1 VAEDPMNPPPRGPSQ
16 GSAGAGQLEL
26 SIALSENENTR
37 AVLDGRIAPDAIK
50 LHATALHPSEMFWR
64 QLKFAEFDVSEMSM
78 SSLTIATSQGP
89 TPWVMIPVFTTREFF
104 HLRALVR
111 VASGIKTPADLKG
124 KRVGVPEYQQTA
136 AIWGRGVLQ
145 HEFGVHPREI
155 EWHMER
161 TPETSHGG
169 STGFKPPEGVTVNRI
184 PISTNIG
191 EMMIKG
197 ELDATL
203 LYLTHANLVDR
214 SRIDLSKDDRFR
226 LLFDRKVEGPRY
238 FGKTG
243 IYQINHGMVIR
254 RSIHER
260 YPWAA
265 LNIYNAFV
273 QARADVLRA
282 RDTALH
288 RHYEPGLIGD
298 EVRKALAAD
307 PLVYGVKANRH
318 VLETIT
324 QYVHE
329 QGLSQRRVAL
339 EEMFASSTMDL

>member
-1 VAEDPMNPPPRGPSQ
+1 MADTK
-16 GSAGAGQLEL
+16 LEL

-37 AVLDGRIAPDAIK
+37 AVLDGRIAPDAIN
-50 LHATALHPSEMFWR
+50 LHPTALHPSEMFWR

-78 SSLTIATSQGP
+78 SSLTIATSQEP
-89 TPWVMIPVFTTREFF
+89 TQWVALPVFTTREFF
-104 HLRALVR
+104 HLRILVR
-111 VASGIKTPADLKG
+111 VAAGIEKPADLKG

-145 HEFGVHPREI
+145 HEFAVHARDMEFF
-155 EWHMER
+155 MER

-169 STGFKPPEGVTVNRI
+169 STGFKAPDGVTVHQI
-184 PISTNIG
+184 PPTTNIG
-191 EMMIKG
+191 EMMVRG

-203 LYLTHANLVDR
+203 LYLTNPNLVDR
-214 SRIDLSKDDRFR
+214 SRIDLFKDTRFR
-226 LLFDRKVEGPRY
+226 PLFDRAAESKRY

-265 LNIYNAFV
+265 LNIYNAFA
-273 QARADVLRA
+273 QARGEVLHA

-288 RHYEPGLIGD
+288 RHFEPGLIGED
-298 EVRKALAAD
+298 VRRTLATD
-307 PLVYGVKANRH
+307 PMAYGVRGNRK

-329 QGLSQRRVAL
+329 QGLTTRRVAL
-339 EEMFASSTMDL
+339 EEMFAPSTMDL

>member
-1 VAEDPMNPPPRGPSQ
+1 MTDK
-16 GSAGAGQLEL
+16 LEL
-26 SIALSENENTR
+26 SIALSRNENTQ
-37 AVLDGRIAPDAIK
+37 AVLDGRIAPDGIK
-50 LHATALHPSEMFWR
+50 FYATTMHPSEMFWR

-89 TPWVMIPVFTTREFF
+89 TPWIAIPVFTTREFF

-111 VASGIKTPADLKG
+111 VASGIKAPADLKG

-145 HEFGVHPREI
+145 HEFGVHPRDI

-169 STGFKPPEGVTVNRI
+169 ATGFKAPDGVTVHQI
-184 PISTNIG
+184 PATTNIG
-191 EMMIKG
+191 EMMVKG

-203 LYLTHANLVDR
+203 LYLTNPNLVDR
-214 SRIDLSKDDRFR
+214 SRIDLAKDERFR
-226 LLFDRKVEGPRY
+226 PLFDRKTEGARY

-265 LNIYNAFV
+265 LNIFNAFQ
-273 QARADVLRA
+273 QARAAVLAA
-282 RDTALH
+282 RDTSLH

-298 EVRKALAAD
+298 DVRKALATD
-307 PLVYGVKANRH
+307 PMVYGVKQNRK

-329 QGLSQRRVAL
+329 QGLAKRRVAL
-339 EEMFASSTMDL
+339 EDMFAPSTMDV

>member
-1 VAEDPMNPPPRGPSQ
+1 MNPPPRVESTR
-16 GSAGAGQLEL
+16 SAAHKLEL

-37 AVLDGRIAPDAIK
+37 AVLDGRIAPDGIA
-50 LHATALHPSEMFWR
+50 LYPTALHPSEMFWR

-78 SSLTIATSQGP
+78 SSLTIATAKSP
-89 TPWVMIPVFTTREFF
+89 TPWVMLPVFTTREFF
-104 HLRALVR
+104 HLRILVR
-111 VASGIKTPADLKG
+111 VASGIEKPSDLRG

-155 EWHMER
+155 EWFMER
-161 TPETSHGG
+161 TPDMSHGG
-169 STGFKPPEGVTVNRI
+169 STAFAAPAGVTVNQI
-184 PISTNIG
+184 PLSTNIG
-191 EMMIKG
+191 EMLVRG

-214 SRIDLSKDDRFR
+214 SRIDLSNDPRFR
-226 LLFDRKVEGPRY
+226 PLFDRKVEGPRY
-238 FGKTG
+238 FAKAG

-254 RSIHER
+254 RSLAER
-260 YPWAA
+260 YPWAP

-273 QARADVLRA
+273 RARAEIVRA
-282 RDTALH
+282 RDNALH

-298 EVRKALAAD
+298 DVRKALSTDTMA
-307 PLVYGVKANRH
+307 YGVKANRK

-329 QGLSQRRVAL
+329 QGLSPRRVGL
-339 EEMFASSTMDL
+339 EELFAPSTLDL

>member
-1 VAEDPMNPPPRGPSQ
+1 MTRQTLD
-16 GSAGAGQLEL
+16 L
-26 SIALSENENTR
+26 SLALSDNPNTR
-37 AVLDGRIAPDAIK
+37 PLIDGGVAAEGIRLIPTAV
-50 LHATALHPSEMFWR
+50 HPSEMFWR

-78 SSLTIATSQGP
+78 SSLTIATAQGP
-89 TPWVMIPVFTTREFF
+89 TPWVAIPVFTTREFF

-111 VASGIKTPADLKG
+111 VASGIAAPADLRG

-145 HEFGVHPREI
+145 HEFAVHAREI

-161 TPETSHGG
+161 TPDLSHGG
-169 STGFKPPEGVTVNRI
+169 ATAFQPPAGVTIHRI
-184 PISTNIG
+184 PLATNIG
-191 EMMIKG
+191 EMMVRG

-203 LYLTHANLVDR
+203 LYLTNPNLVDR

-226 LLFDRKVEGPRY
+226 PLFERKVEGPRY
-238 FGKTG
+238 YAKTG

-254 RSIHER
+254 RSLHER

-265 LNIYNAFV
+265 INIYNAF
-273 QARADVLRA
+273 ARARAEVTRA

-298 EVRKALAAD
+298 DVRRALATD
-307 PLVYGVKANRH
+307 PMGYGVKGNRT

-329 QGLSQRRVAL
+329 QGLAARRVGL
-339 EEMFASSTMDL
+339 EELFAASTLDL

>member
-1 VAEDPMNPPPRGPSQ
+1 MTDK
-16 GSAGAGQLEL
+16 LEL
-26 SIALSENENTR
+26 SIALSRNENTQ
-37 AVLDGRIAPDAIK
+37 AILDGRIAPGGIK
-50 LHATALHPSEMFWR
+50 LYATTMHPSEMFWR

-78 SSLTIATSQGP
+78 SSLTIATSQAP
-89 TPWVMIPVFTTREFF
+89 TQWVAIPVFTTREFF
-104 HLRALVR
+104 HLRALIR
-111 VASGIKTPADLKG
+111 VASGIKAPADLKG

-145 HEFGVHPREI
+145 HEFGVHPRDI

-169 STGFKPPEGVTVNRI
+169 ATGFKAPDGVTVHQI
-184 PISTNIG
+184 PATTNIG
-191 EMMIKG
+191 EMMVKG

-203 LYLTHANLVDR
+203 LYLTNPNLVDR
-214 SRIDLSKDDRFR
+214 SRIDLAKDERFR
-226 LLFDRKVEGPRY
+226 PLFDRKTEGARY

-265 LNIYNAFV
+265 LNIFNAFQ
-273 QARADVLRA
+273 QARAAVLAA
-282 RDTALH
+282 RDTSLH

-298 EVRKALAAD
+298 DVRKALATD
-307 PLVYGVKANRH
+307 PMVYGVKQNRT

-329 QGLSQRRVAL
+329 QGLAKRRVAL
-339 EEMFASSTMDL
+339 EDMFAPSTMDV

>member
-1 VAEDPMNPPPRGPSQ
+1 MTGK
-16 GSAGAGQLEL
+16 LEL
-26 SIALSENENTR
+26 SIALSRNENTQ
-37 AVLDGRIAPDAIK
+37 AILDGRIAPDAIK
-50 LHATALHPSEMFWR
+50 LHPTALHPSEMFWR

-89 TPWVMIPVFTTREFF
+89 TPWVAIPVFTTREFF

-111 VASGIKTPADLKG
+111 VASGIEKPEDLKG

-145 HEFGVHPREI
+145 HEFGVHPRDI

-169 STGFKPPEGVTVNRI
+169 STGFKPPDGVTVHQI
-184 PISTNIG
+184 PASTNIG
-191 EMMIKG
+191 EMMVKG

-203 LYLTHANLVDR
+203 LYLTDPNLVDR

-226 LLFDRKVEGPRY
+226 PLFDRKAEGPRY
-238 FGKTG
+238 FKKTG

-265 LNIYNAFV
+265 LNIFSAFAK
-273 QARADVLRA
+273 ARAEVVRA

-298 EVRKALAAD
+298 DVRKALGTD
-307 PLVYGVKANRH
+307 PMAYGVKSNRK
-318 VLETIT
+318 VLETVT

-329 QGLSQRRVAL
+329 QGLTQRRVAL
-339 EEMFASSTMDL
+339 EEIFAPSTMDL

>member
-1 VAEDPMNPPPRGPSQ
+1 MMEK
-16 GSAGAGQLEL
+16 LEL
-26 SIALSENENTR
+26 SIALSDNENTR
-37 AVLDGRIAPDAIK
+37 AVLDGRIVPDGIR
-50 LHATALHPSEMFWR
+50 LYPTALHPSEMFWR

-78 SSLTIATSQGP
+78 SSLTIATAQGP
-89 TPWVMIPVFTTREFF
+89 TPWVAIPVFTTREFF

-111 VASGIKTPADLKG
+111 VASGIKEPKDLRG

-145 HEFGVHPREI
+145 HEFGVHPRDI

-161 TPETSHGG
+161 TADMSHGG
-169 STGFKPPEGVTVNRI
+169 ATAFKPPDGVTVHRI
-184 PISTNIG
+184 PPNTNIG
-191 EMMIKG
+191 EMMVRG

-214 SRIDLSKDDRFR
+214 SRINLAGDARFR
-226 LLFDRKVEGPRY
+226 PLFDRAAEARRY
-238 FGKTG
+238 YAKTG
-243 IYQINHGMVIR
+243 LYQINHGMVIR

-265 LNIYNAFV
+265 LNIYNAFAK
-273 QARADVLRA
+273 ARADVIRA

-298 EVRKALAAD
+298 EVRQALSND
-307 PLVYGVKANRH
+307 TMTYGVRVNRK

-324 QYVHE
+324 RYVHE
-329 QGLSQRRVAL
+329 QGLTARCVGL
-339 EEMFASSTMDL
+339 EELFAPATMDL

>member
-1 VAEDPMNPPPRGPSQ
+1 MTA
-16 GSAGAGQLEL
+16 AKLEL

-37 AVLDGRIAPDAIK
+37 AVLDGRIAPDGIK
-50 LHATALHPSEMFWR
+50 LHTTALHPSEMFWR

-78 SSLTIATSQGP
+78 SSLTIATARGQ
-89 TPWVMIPVFTTREFF
+89 TPWVAIPVFTTREFF

-111 VASGIKTPADLKG
+111 VASGIAAPADLRG

-155 EWHMER
+155 EWFMER

-169 STGFKPPEGVTVNRI
+169 STGFKPPEGVTVHQI
-184 PISTNIG
+184 PPATNIG
-191 EMMIKG
+191 EMMVRG

-203 LYLTHANLVDR
+203 LYLTNNNLVDR
-214 SRIDLSKDDRFR
+214 SRVELAKDARFKP
-226 LLFDRKVEGPRY
+226 LFDRAAEARRY
-238 FGKTG
+238 YAKTG

-254 RSIHER
+254 RSLSER

-265 LNIYNAFV
+265 LNIFNAFAA
-273 QARADVLRA
+273 ARAEVIRA
-282 RDTALH
+282 RDNALH

-298 EVRKALAAD
+298 DVRRALADD
-307 PLVYGVKANRH
+307 PMVYGVKVNRK

-329 QGLSQRRVAL
+329 QGLTARRVGL
-339 EEMFASSTMDL
+339 EEMFAPSTMDL

>member
-1 VAEDPMNPPPRGPSQ
+1 MTA
-16 GSAGAGQLEL
+16 AKLEL
-26 SIALSENENTR
+26 SIALSDNENTR
-37 AVLDGRIAPDAIK
+37 AVLDGRIAPDGIR
-50 LHATALHPSEMFWR
+50 LIPTALHPSEMFWR

-89 TPWVMIPVFTTREFF
+89 TPWVAIPIFTTREFF

-111 VASGIKTPADLKG
+111 IASGIKAPADLKG

-145 HEFGVHPREI
+145 HEFGVHAREI

-161 TPETSHGG
+161 TPDMSHGG
-169 STGFKPPEGVTVNRI
+169 ATAFQPPAGVTIHRI
-184 PISTNIG
+184 PLATNIG
-191 EMMIKG
+191 EMMVRG

-203 LYLTHANLVDR
+203 LYLTNPNLVDR

-226 LLFDRKVEGPRY
+226 PLFERKVEGPRY
-238 FGKTG
+238 YAKTG

-254 RSIHER
+254 RSLHER

-265 LNIYNAFV
+265 INIYNAF
-273 QARADVLRA
+273 ARARAEVIRA

-298 EVRKALAAD
+298 EVRRVLATD
-307 PLVYGVKANRH
+307 PMGYGVKGNRK

-329 QGLSQRRVAL
+329 QGLAARRVGL
-339 EEMFASSTMDL
+339 EELFAASTLDL